1 MLLWSRLLK
10 VSSRTRGERFTR
22 VDFLWDAGSSDR
34 NSELVS
40 KSLGLCGVVAIGAA
54 PTPLRS
60 TTIVVTNL
68 VYLVK
73 DGDLMITSYK
83 DPLCLR

>member
-10 VSSRTRGERFTR
+10 LSSRTRGERFTR
-22 VDFLWDAGSSDR
+22 VDLLWDAGSSDR

-40 KSLGLCGVVAIGAA
+40 KSLGLSGVVAIGAA

-60 TTIVVTNL
+60 TTIVITNL
-68 VYLVK
+68 TY
-73 DGDLMITSYK
+73 
-83 DPLCLR
+83 

>member
-1 MLLWSRLLK
+1 MLLWSRLLQL
-10 VSSRTRGERFTR
+10 SSWARGERFTR
-22 VDFLWDAGSSDR
+22 VDLLWDAGSSDR

-40 KSLGLCGVVAIGAA
+40 KSLGLSGVVAIGAA

-60 TTIVVTNL
+60 TTIVDTNL
-68 VYLVK
+68 VYWVK
-73 DGDLMITSYK
+73 DGDLMITSHK